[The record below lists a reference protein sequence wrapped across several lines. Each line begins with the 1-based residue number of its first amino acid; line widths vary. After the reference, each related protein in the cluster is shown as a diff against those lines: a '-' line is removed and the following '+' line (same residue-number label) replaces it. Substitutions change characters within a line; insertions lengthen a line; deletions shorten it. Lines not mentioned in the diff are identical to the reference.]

1 MNSPLEVWILCTFKL
16 GFCFD
21 LRNLKHELSIL
32 KFWFEL
38 LKLEIKGVDFGC
50 DDVLI
55 LILVSI
61 GC

>member
-1 MNSPLEVWILCTFKL
+1 MNSPLKVWILYTFKF

-21 LRNLKHELSIL
+21 LRNLKHELSFL
-32 KFWFEL
+32 RFWFEL
-38 LKLEIKGVDFGC
+38 LKLEIKGWIFGC
-50 DDVLI
+50 DGVLI